1 MNFLKKMSIASKI
14 FLIPGIAAIS
24 FIIYLLITVY
34 TALNNGA
41 TLEKVQQVQF
51 PALQVSATAL
61 VEMQKVRDT
70 LASAVTTGDQDTL
83 AMAQDLANEA
93 KANLNQIA
101 AISSDFRPEISRIAS
116 GFDDYFKVAFEV
128 SQSMVDGTADFSRIG
143 DLSAQMNKSY
153 DGVIAAMTRFSD
165 EQQIAFEKAF
175 EDTDTA
181 NTSLISTGIVLAIV
195 VTVLLFATAVPIVRG
210 IKQSIDDVVRSLK
223 DIAQENG
230 DLTVRIETKSED
242 EIGDLVY
249 WFNQFMD
256 KLQGVV
262 RDVVEASLPLSNLA
276 QNLRGV
282 TEETQRTIDVQQLSA
297 TNAKRAVDTMSGSVD
312 GVAHSAAQAAGDAN
326 EATNAASEG
335 RQIVQKTVTSIQ
347 QLADNVR
354 ETADVIA
361 RLEADSNKV
370 GSVLDVIKG
379 IAEQTNLLA
388 LNAAIEA
395 ARAGEQGRGFA
406 VVADE
411 VRTLASRTQQ
421 STEEIQNTI
430 EQLQSAAHS
439 AVEVMA
445 RGTEQAISSV
455 ETANHAGSSLETIT
469 STIGRINQMNEQIAQ
484 NTEEQRSVAIDIVRH
499 VDEIHERTE
508 QTASRSGELGSM
520 CNELADLAQ
529 HLESIAKQ
537 FRVQKA
543 IWIKTV
549 I

>member
-1 MNFLKKMSIASKI
+1 MNFLKKMPIATKI
-14 FLIPGIAAIS
+14 FLIPGIAALS
-24 FIIYLLITVY
+24 FVIYLLITVY

-41 TLEKVQQVQF
+41 TLERVQEVQF
-51 PALQVSATAL
+51 PALQLSASTL
-61 VEMQKVRDT
+61 VDMQKVRDT
-70 LASAVTTGDQDTL
+70 LSSAVTTGDQDTL
-83 AMAQDLANEA
+83 TIAKELAEDVENGLA
-93 KANLNQIA
+93 K
-101 AISSDFRPEISRIAS
+101 ISSISPEFRPEISSISS
-116 GFDDYFKVAFEV
+116 GFDEYFKVAFDV
-128 SQSMVDGTADFSRIG
+128 SQSMVDGTADFSKLNE
-143 DLSAQMNKSY
+143 LSSQMNSSY
-153 DGVIAAMTRFSD
+153 DGVIASMSRFRD
-165 EQQIAFEKAF
+165 AQQAAFEEAF
-175 EDTDTA
+175 ENTDSA
-181 NTSLISTGIVLAIV
+181 NTSLISTGVILAIV

-242 EIGDLVY
+242 EIGELVY

-282 TEETQRTIDVQQLSA
+282 TEETQRTIDVQQTSA

-312 GVAHSAAQAAGDAN
+312 GVAHSAAQAASDAN
-326 EATNAASEG
+326 EATSAASEG
-335 RQIVQKTVTSIQ
+335 RQIVQQTVTSIQ

-421 STEEIQNTI
+421 STEEIQSTI
-430 EQLQSAAHS
+430 EQLQNAAHS

-445 RGTEQAISSV
+445 RGTEQASNSV
-455 ETANHAGSSLETIT
+455 ETANKAGSSLETIT
-469 STIGRINQMNEQIAQ
+469 STIGRINQMNEQIAH
-484 NTEEQRSVAIDIVRH
+484 NTEDQRTVAVDIVRH

-508 QTASRSGELGSM
+508 QTANRSGELGTM

-537 FRVQKA
+537 FRV
-543 IWIKTV
+543 
-549 I
+549 

>member
-1 MNFLKKMSIASKI
+1 MNFLKKMPIATKI
-14 FLIPGIAAIS
+14 FLIPGIAALS

-41 TLEKVQQVQF
+41 TLEKVQKVQF
-51 PALQVSATAL
+51 PALQLSASTL
-61 VEMQKVRDT
+61 VDMQKVRDT
-70 LASAVTTGDQDTL
+70 LASAVTTGDEDTL
-83 AMAQDLANEA
+83 TMAQELAEEA
-93 KANLNQIA
+93 KSGLNQIA
-101 AISSDFRPEISRIAS
+101 SISPEFRSEISRISS
-116 GFDDYFKVAFEV
+116 GFDNYFDVAYDV
-128 SQSMVDGTADFSRIG
+128 SQSMVNGTADFSRLG
-143 DLSAQMNKSY
+143 ELSAQMNLSY
-153 DGVIAAMTRFSD
+153 DGAIAAMSQFRD
-165 EQQIAFEKAF
+165 AQQAAFEEAF
-175 EDTDTA
+175 KNTDSA
-181 NTSLISTGIVLAIV
+181 NTSLISTGVILAVV
-195 VTVLLFATAVPIVRG
+195 VTVLLFGTAVPIVRG

-242 EIGDLVY
+242 EIGELVY

-282 TEETQRTIDVQQLSA
+282 TEETQRTIDVQQKSA

-312 GVAHSAAQAAGDAN
+312 GVAHSAAQAASDAN
-326 EATNAASEG
+326 KATTAASEG
-335 RQIVQKTVTSIQ
+335 RQIVQQTVTSIQ
-347 QLADNVR
+347 QLAENVR

-361 RLEADSNKV
+361 RLESDSNKV

-421 STEEIQNTI
+421 STEEIQSTI
-430 EQLQSAAHS
+430 EQLQNAAHS
-439 AVEVMA
+439 AVEVMS
-445 RGTEQAISSV
+445 RGTEQATSSV
-455 ETANHAGSSLETIT
+455 ETANKAGSSLETIT
-469 STIGRINQMNEQIAQ
+469 STIGRINQMNEQIAH
-484 NTEEQRSVAIDIVRH
+484 NTEDQRTVAVDIVRH

-537 FRVQKA
+537 FRV
-543 IWIKTV
+543 
-549 I
+549 

>member
-1 MNFLKKMSIASKI
+1 MNFLKKMPIATKI
-14 FLIPGIAAIS
+14 FLIPGIAALS

-41 TLEKVQQVQF
+41 TLEKVQKVQF
-51 PALQVSATAL
+51 PALQLSASTL
-61 VEMQKVRDT
+61 VDMQKVRDT
-70 LASAVTTGDQDTL
+70 LASAVTTGDEDTL
-83 AMAQDLANEA
+83 TMAQELAEEA
-93 KANLNQIA
+93 KSGLNQIA
-101 AISSDFRPEISRIAS
+101 SISPEFRSEISRISS
-116 GFDDYFKVAFEV
+116 GFDNYFDVAYDV
-128 SQSMVDGTADFSRIG
+128 SQSMVNGTADFSRLG
-143 DLSAQMNKSY
+143 ELSAQMNQSY
-153 DGVIAAMTRFSD
+153 DGAIAAMSQFRD
-165 EQQIAFEKAF
+165 AQQAAFEEAF
-175 EDTDTA
+175 KNTDSA
-181 NTSLISTGIVLAIV
+181 NTSLISTGVILAVV
-195 VTVLLFATAVPIVRG
+195 VTILLFGTAVPIVRG

-242 EIGDLVY
+242 EIGELVY

-282 TEETQRTIDVQQLSA
+282 TEETQRTIDVQQKSA

-312 GVAHSAAQAAGDAN
+312 GVAHSAAQAASDAN
-326 EATNAASEG
+326 EATTAASEG
-335 RQIVQKTVTSIQ
+335 RQIVQQTVTSIQ
-347 QLADNVR
+347 QLAENVR

-361 RLEADSNKV
+361 RLESDSNKV

-421 STEEIQNTI
+421 STEEIQSTI
-430 EQLQSAAHS
+430 EQLQNAAHS
-439 AVEVMA
+439 AVEVMS
-445 RGTEQAISSV
+445 RGTEQATNSV
-455 ETANHAGSSLETIT
+455 ETANKAGSSLETIT
-469 STIGRINQMNEQIAQ
+469 STIGRINQMNEQIAH
-484 NTEEQRSVAIDIVRH
+484 NTEDQRTVAVDIVRH
-499 VDEIHERTE
+499 VDEIHQRTE

-537 FRVQKA
+537 FRV
-543 IWIKTV
+543 
-549 I
+549 

>member
-1 MNFLKKMSIASKI
+1 MNFLKKMPIATKI
-14 FLIPGIAAIS
+14 FLIPGIAALS
-24 FIIYLLITVY
+24 FIVYLLITVF

-41 TLEKVQQVQF
+41 TLEKVQKVQY
-51 PALQVSATAL
+51 PALQLSASTL

-70 LASAVTTGDQDTL
+70 LSSAVTTGDQDTL
-83 AMAQDLANEA
+83 SVAQDLAQEA
-93 KANLNQIA
+93 KSGLNQIA
-101 AISSDFRPEISRIAS
+101 NISPDFRSDISRISS
-116 GFDDYFKVAFEV
+116 GFDDYFKVAFDV
-128 SQSMVDGTADFSRIG
+128 SQSMIDGTADFSRLG
-143 DLSAQMNKSY
+143 ELSSQMNNSY
-153 DGVIAAMTRFSD
+153 DGVIASMTRFRD
-165 EQQIAFEKAF
+165 EQEAAFEEAF
-175 EDTDTA
+175 ENTDTA
-181 NTSLISTGIVLAIV
+181 NTSLISTGVILAIV
-195 VTVLLFATAVPIVRG
+195 VTILLFATAIPIVRG

-230 DLTVRIETKSED
+230 DLTVRIDTKSED
-242 EIGDLVY
+242 EIGELVY

-282 TEETQRTIDVQQLSA
+282 TEETQRTIDVQQQSA

-312 GVAHSAAQAAGDAN
+312 GVAHSAAQAANDAN
-326 EATNAASEG
+326 EATSAAGEG
-335 RQIVQKTVTSIQ
+335 RKIVQQTVTSIQ
-347 QLADNVR
+347 QLAENVR

-421 STEEIQNTI
+421 STEEIQSTI
-430 EQLQSAAHS
+430 EQLQNAAHS
-439 AVEVMA
+439 AVEVMS
-445 RGTEQAISSV
+445 RGTEQATSSV
-455 ETANHAGSSLETIT
+455 ETANKAGSSLETIT
-469 STIGRINQMNEQIAQ
+469 STIGRINQMNEQIAH
-484 NTEEQRSVAIDIVRH
+484 NTEDQRTVAVDIVRH
-499 VDEIHERTE
+499 VDEIHQRTE

-537 FRVQKA
+537 FRV
-543 IWIKTV
+543 
-549 I
+549 

>member
-1 MNFLKKMSIASKI
+1 RL
-14 FLIPGIAAIS
+14 G
-24 FIIYLLITVY
+24 
-34 TALNNGA
+34 
-41 TLEKVQQVQF
+41 E
-51 PALQVSATAL
+51 
-61 VEMQKVRDT
+61 
-70 LASAVTTGDQDTL
+70 
-83 AMAQDLANEA
+83 
-93 KANLNQIA
+93 
-101 AISSDFRPEISRIAS
+101 
-116 GFDDYFKVAFEV
+116 
-128 SQSMVDGTADFSRIG
+128 
-143 DLSAQMNKSY
+143 LSAQMNQSY
-153 DGVIAAMTRFSD
+153 DGAIASMSKFRDA
-165 EQQIAFEKAF
+165 QQAAFEEAF
-175 EDTDTA
+175 KNTDSA
-181 NTSLISTGIVLAIV
+181 NTSLISTGVILAVV
-195 VTVLLFATAVPIVRG
+195 VTILLFGTAVPIVRG

-242 EIGDLVY
+242 EIGELVY

-282 TEETQRTIDVQQLSA
+282 TEETQRTIDVQQKSA

-312 GVAHSAAQAAGDAN
+312 GVAHSAAQAASDAN
-326 EATNAASEG
+326 EATTAASEG
-335 RQIVQKTVTSIQ
+335 RQIVQQTVTSIQ
-347 QLADNVR
+347 QLAENVR

-361 RLEADSNKV
+361 RLESDSNKV

-421 STEEIQNTI
+421 STEEIQSTI
-430 EQLQSAAHS
+430 EQLQNAAHS
-439 AVEVMA
+439 AVEVMS
-445 RGTEQAISSV
+445 RGTEQATSSV
-455 ETANHAGSSLETIT
+455 ETANKAGSSLETIT
-469 STIGRINQMNEQIAQ
+469 STIGRINQMNEQIAH
-484 NTEEQRSVAIDIVRH
+484 NTEDQRTVAVDIVRH

-537 FRVQKA
+537 FRV
-543 IWIKTV
+543 
-549 I
+549 

>member
-1 MNFLKKMSIASKI
+1 MNFLKKMPIATKI
-14 FLIPGIAAIS
+14 FLIPGIAALS

-41 TLEKVQQVQF
+41 TLEKVQKVQF
-51 PALQVSATAL
+51 PALQLSASTL
-61 VEMQKVRDT
+61 VDMQKVRDT

-83 AMAQDLANEA
+83 TMAQELAEEA
-93 KANLNQIA
+93 KSGLNQIA
-101 AISSDFRPEISRIAS
+101 SISPEFRSEISRISS
-116 GFDDYFKVAFEV
+116 GFDNYFDVAYDV
-128 SQSMVDGTADFSRIG
+128 SQSMVNGTADFSRLG
-143 DLSAQMNKSY
+143 ELSAQMNQSY
-153 DGVIAAMTRFSD
+153 DGAIAAMSQFRD
-165 EQQIAFEKAF
+165 AQQAAFEEAF
-175 EDTDTA
+175 KNTDSA
-181 NTSLISTGIVLAIV
+181 NTSLISTGVILAVV
-195 VTVLLFATAVPIVRG
+195 VTILLFGTAVPIVRG

-242 EIGDLVY
+242 EIGELVY

-282 TEETQRTIDVQQLSA
+282 TEETQRTIDVQQKSA

-312 GVAHSAAQAAGDAN
+312 GVAHSAAQAASDAN
-326 EATNAASEG
+326 EATTAASEG
-335 RQIVQKTVTSIQ
+335 RQIVQQTVTSIQ
-347 QLADNVR
+347 QLAENVR

-361 RLEADSNKV
+361 RLESDSNKV

-421 STEEIQNTI
+421 STEEIQSTI

-439 AVEVMA
+439 AVEVMS
-445 RGTEQAISSV
+445 RGTEQATSSV
-455 ETANHAGSSLETIT
+455 ETANKAGSSLETIT
-469 STIGRINQMNEQIAQ
+469 STIGRINQMNEQIAH
-484 NTEEQRSVAIDIVRH
+484 NTEDQRTVAVDIVRH

-508 QTASRSGELGSM
+508 QTASRSGELGTM

-537 FRVQKA
+537 FRV
-543 IWIKTV
+543 
-549 I
+549 

>member
-1 MNFLKKMSIASKI
+1 MNFLKKMPIATKI
-14 FLIPGIAAIS
+14 FLIPGIAALS

-41 TLEKVQQVQF
+41 TLEKVQKVQF
-51 PALQVSATAL
+51 PALQLSASTL
-61 VEMQKVRDT
+61 VDMQKVRDT

-83 AMAQDLANEA
+83 TMAQELAEEA
-93 KANLNQIA
+93 KSGLNQIA
-101 AISSDFRPEISRIAS
+101 SISPEFRSEISRISS
-116 GFDDYFKVAFEV
+116 GFDNYFDVAYDV
-128 SQSMVDGTADFSRIG
+128 SQSMVNGTADFSRLG
-143 DLSAQMNKSY
+143 ELSAQMNQSY
-153 DGVIAAMTRFSD
+153 DGAIAAMSQFRD
-165 EQQIAFEKAF
+165 AQQAAFEEAF
-175 EDTDTA
+175 KNTDSA
-181 NTSLISTGIVLAIV
+181 NTSLISTGVILAVV
-195 VTVLLFATAVPIVRG
+195 VTILLFGTAVPIVRG

-242 EIGDLVY
+242 EIGELVY

-282 TEETQRTIDVQQLSA
+282 TEETQRTIDVQQKSA

-312 GVAHSAAQAAGDAN
+312 GVAHSAAQAASDAN
-326 EATNAASEG
+326 EATTAASEG
-335 RQIVQKTVTSIQ
+335 RQIVQQTVTSIQ
-347 QLADNVR
+347 QLAENVR

-361 RLEADSNKV
+361 RLESDSNKV

-421 STEEIQNTI
+421 STEEIQSTI
-430 EQLQSAAHS
+430 EQLQNAAHS
-439 AVEVMA
+439 AVEVMS
-445 RGTEQAISSV
+445 RGTEQATSSV
-455 ETANHAGSSLETIT
+455 ETANKAGSSLETIT
-469 STIGRINQMNEQIAQ
+469 STIGRINQMNEQIAH
-484 NTEEQRSVAIDIVRH
+484 NTEYQRTVAVDIVRH

-537 FRVQKA
+537 FRV
-543 IWIKTV
+543 
-549 I
+549 

>member
-1 MNFLKKMSIASKI
+1 MSFLKKMPIASKI
-14 FLIPGIAAIS
+14 FLIPGIAVLS
-24 FIIYLLITVY
+24 FVIYLLITIY
-34 TALNNGA
+34 TALNNDA
-41 TLEKVQQVQF
+41 ILEKVQKVQF
-51 PALQVSATAL
+51 PALQLSASTL

-70 LASAVTTGDQDTL
+70 LSSAVTTGDQDTL
-83 AMAQDLANEA
+83 IAAQTLAKEA
-93 KANLNQIA
+93 KAGMNQIGG
-101 AISSDFRPEISRIAS
+101 ISPEFRSDMAKISE
-116 GFDDYFKVAFEV
+116 GFDDYFKVAFDV

-143 DLSAQMNKSY
+143 QLSSQMNESY
-153 DGVIAAMTRFSD
+153 DGVIAAMTRFRD
-165 EQQIAFEKAF
+165 DQQNAFETAF
-175 EDTDTA
+175 KNTDSA
-181 NTSLISTGIVLAIV
+181 NTSLISTGIILAIV
-195 VTVLLFATAVPIVRG
+195 VTILLFATAVPIVRG
-210 IKQSIDDVVRSLK
+210 IKKSIDDVVRSLK

-262 RDVVEASLPLSNLA
+262 KDVVEASLPLSNLA

-282 TEETQRTIDVQQLSA
+282 TEETQRTIDVQQRSA
-297 TNAKRAVDTMSGSVD
+297 TNAKQAVDTMSGSV
-312 GVAHSAAQAAGDAN
+312 AQSAAQAANDAN
-326 EATNAASEG
+326 EATDAASEG
-335 RQIVQKTVTSIQ
+335 RQIVQQTVTSIQ
-347 QLADNVR
+347 HLADNVR
-354 ETADVIA
+354 ETADVIG
-361 RLEADSNKV
+361 RLESDSNKV

-430 EQLQSAAHS
+430 EQLQNAAKS
-439 AVEVMA
+439 AVQVMA
-445 RGTEQAISSV
+445 KGTEQASNSV
-455 ETANHAGSSLETIT
+455 ETANKAGISLETIT
-469 STIGRINQMNEQIAQ
+469 STIGRINNMNEQIAK
-484 NTEEQRSVAIDIVRH
+484 NTEDQRTVAIDIVRH

-508 QTASRSGELGSM
+508 QTSSRSGELGSM
-520 CNELADLAQ
+520 CNELANLAQ

-537 FRVQKA
+537 FRV
-543 IWIKTV
+543 
-549 I
+549 

>member
-1 MNFLKKMSIASKI
+1 MNFLKKMPIATKI
-14 FLIPGIAAIS
+14 FLIPGIAALS
-24 FIIYLLITVY
+24 FVIYLLITVY

-41 TLEKVQQVQF
+41 TLDKVQKVQF
-51 PALQVSATAL
+51 PALQLSASTL
-61 VEMQKVRDT
+61 VDMQKVRDT

-83 AMAQDLANEA
+83 TMAQELAEEA
-93 KANLNQIA
+93 KSGLNQIA
-101 AISSDFRPEISRIAS
+101 SISPDFRADISRISS
-116 GFDDYFKVAFEV
+116 GFDSYFDVAYDV
-128 SQSMVDGTADFSRIG
+128 SQSMVNGSADFSRLG
-143 DLSAQMNKSY
+143 ELSAKMNQSY
-153 DGVIAAMTRFSD
+153 DGAIASMSQFRDA
-165 EQQIAFEKAF
+165 QQAAFEEAF
-175 EDTDTA
+175 KNTDSA
-181 NTSLISTGIVLAIV
+181 NTSLISTGVILAVV
-195 VTVLLFATAVPIVRG
+195 VTILLFGTAVPIVRG

-242 EIGDLVY
+242 EIGELVY

-282 TEETQRTIDVQQLSA
+282 TEETQRTIDVQQKSA

-312 GVAHSAAQAAGDAN
+312 GVAHSAAQAASDAN
-326 EATNAASEG
+326 EATTAASEG
-335 RQIVQKTVTSIQ
+335 RQIVQQTVTSIQ
-347 QLADNVR
+347 QLAENVR

-361 RLEADSNKV
+361 RLESDSNKV

-421 STEEIQNTI
+421 STEEIQSTI
-430 EQLQSAAHS
+430 EQLQNAAHS
-439 AVEVMA
+439 AVEVMS
-445 RGTEQAISSV
+445 RGTEQATNSV
-455 ETANHAGSSLETIT
+455 ETANKAGSSLETIT
-469 STIGRINQMNEQIAQ
+469 STIGRINQMNEQIAH
-484 NTEEQRSVAIDIVRH
+484 NTEDQRTVAVDIVRH
-499 VDEIHERTE
+499 VDEIHQRTE

-537 FRVQKA
+537 FRV
-543 IWIKTV
+543 
-549 I
+549 

>member
-1 MNFLKKMSIASKI
+1 MNFLKKMPIATKI
-14 FLIPGIAAIS
+14 FLIPGIAALS
-24 FIIYLLITVY
+24 FIVYLLITIY
-34 TALNNGA
+34 TALDNGA
-41 TLEKVQQVQF
+41 TLDKVQEVQF
-51 PALQVSATAL
+51 PALQLSASTL

-83 AMAQDLANEA
+83 AMAQDLAQEA
-93 KANLNQIA
+93 KSGLNQISS
-101 AISSDFRPEISRIAS
+101 ISPDFRSDISKISS
-116 GFDDYFKVAFEV
+116 GFDDYFQVAFDV
-128 SQSMVDGTADFSRIG
+128 SKSMVNGTADFSRLG
-143 DLSAQMNKSY
+143 ELSSRMNNSY
-153 DGVIAAMTRFSD
+153 DGVIASMTRFRD
-165 EQQIAFEKAF
+165 EQEAAFTEAFEN
-175 EDTDTA
+175 TDAA
-181 NTSLISTGIVLAIV
+181 NTSLISTGVILAIV
-195 VTVLLFATAVPIVRG
+195 VTVLLFGTAVPIVRG

-230 DLTVRIETKSED
+230 DLTVRIDTQSED
-242 EIGDLVY
+242 EIGELVY

-282 TEETQRTIDVQQLSA
+282 TEETQRTIDVQQQSA

-312 GVAHSAAQAAGDAN
+312 GVAHSAAQAASDAN
-326 EATNAASEG
+326 EATSAAGEG
-335 RQIVQKTVTSIQ
+335 RQIVQQTVTSIQ
-347 QLADNVR
+347 QLAANVR

-361 RLEADSNKV
+361 RLESDSNKV

-421 STEEIQNTI
+421 STEEIQSTI
-430 EQLQSAAHS
+430 EQLQNAAHS
-439 AVEVMA
+439 AVEVMS
-445 RGTEQAISSV
+445 RGTEQASSSV
-455 ETANHAGSSLETIT
+455 ETANKAGSSLETIT

-484 NTEEQRSVAIDIVRH
+484 NTEDQRTVAVDIVRH
-499 VDEIHERTE
+499 VDEIHQRTE

-537 FRVQKA
+537 FRV
-543 IWIKTV
+543 
-549 I
+549 

>member
-1 MNFLKKMSIASKI
+1 MNFLKKMPIATKI
-14 FLIPGIAAIS
+14 FLIPGIAALS

-41 TLEKVQQVQF
+41 TLEKVQKVQF
-51 PALQVSATAL
+51 PALQLSASTL
-61 VEMQKVRDT
+61 VDMQKVRDT

-83 AMAQDLANEA
+83 TMAQELAEEA
-93 KANLNQIA
+93 KSGLNQIA
-101 AISSDFRPEISRIAS
+101 SISPEFRSEISRISS
-116 GFDDYFKVAFEV
+116 GFDNYFDVAYDV
-128 SQSMVDGTADFSRIG
+128 SQSMVNGTADFSRLG
-143 DLSAQMNKSY
+143 ELSAQMNQSY
-153 DGVIAAMTRFSD
+153 DGAIAAMSQFRD
-165 EQQIAFEKAF
+165 AQQAAFEEAF
-175 EDTDTA
+175 KNTDSA
-181 NTSLISTGIVLAIV
+181 NTSLISTGVILAVV
-195 VTVLLFATAVPIVRG
+195 VTILLFGTAVPIVRG

-242 EIGDLVY
+242 EIGELVY
-249 WFNQFMD
+249 WFDQFMD

-282 TEETQRTIDVQQLSA
+282 TEETQRTIDVQQKSA

-312 GVAHSAAQAAGDAN
+312 GVAHSAAQAASDAN
-326 EATNAASEG
+326 KATTAASEG
-335 RQIVQKTVTSIQ
+335 RQIVQQTVTSIQ
-347 QLADNVR
+347 QLAENVR

-361 RLEADSNKV
+361 RLESDSNKV

-421 STEEIQNTI
+421 STEEIQSTI
-430 EQLQSAAHS
+430 EQLQNAAHS
-439 AVEVMA
+439 AVEVMS
-445 RGTEQAISSV
+445 RGTEQATSSV
-455 ETANHAGSSLETIT
+455 ETANKAGSSLETIT
-469 STIGRINQMNEQIAQ
+469 STIGRINQMNEQIAH
-484 NTEEQRSVAIDIVRH
+484 NTEDQRTVAVDIVRH

-537 FRVQKA
+537 FRV
-543 IWIKTV
+543 
-549 I
+549 

>member
-1 MNFLKKMSIASKI
+1 MNFLKKMPIATKI
-14 FLIPGIAAIS
+14 FLIPGIAALS

-41 TLEKVQQVQF
+41 TLEKVQKVQF
-51 PALQVSATAL
+51 PALQLSASTL
-61 VEMQKVRDT
+61 VDMQKVRDT

-83 AMAQDLANEA
+83 TMAQELAEEA
-93 KANLNQIA
+93 KSGLNQIA
-101 AISSDFRPEISRIAS
+101 SISPEFRSEISRISS
-116 GFDDYFKVAFEV
+116 GFDNYFDVAYDV
-128 SQSMVDGTADFSRIG
+128 SQSMVNGTADFSRLG
-143 DLSAQMNKSY
+143 ELSAQMNLSY
-153 DGVIAAMTRFSD
+153 DGAIAAMSQFRD
-165 EQQIAFEKAF
+165 AQQAAFEEAF
-175 EDTDTA
+175 KNTDSA
-181 NTSLISTGIVLAIV
+181 NTSLISTGVILAVV
-195 VTVLLFATAVPIVRG
+195 VTVLLFGTAVPIVRG

-242 EIGDLVY
+242 EIGELVY

-282 TEETQRTIDVQQLSA
+282 TEETQRTIDVQQKSA

-312 GVAHSAAQAAGDAN
+312 GVAHSAAQAASDAN
-326 EATNAASEG
+326 KATTAASEG
-335 RQIVQKTVTSIQ
+335 RQIVQQTVTSIQ
-347 QLADNVR
+347 QLAENVR

-361 RLEADSNKV
+361 RLESDSNKV

-421 STEEIQNTI
+421 STEEIQSTI
-430 EQLQSAAHS
+430 EQLQNAAHS
-439 AVEVMA
+439 AVEVMS
-445 RGTEQAISSV
+445 RGTEQATSSV
-455 ETANHAGSSLETIT
+455 ETANKAGSSLETIT
-469 STIGRINQMNEQIAQ
+469 STIGRINQMNEQIAH
-484 NTEEQRSVAIDIVRH
+484 NTEDQRTVAVDIVRH

-537 FRVQKA
+537 FRV
-543 IWIKTV
+543 
-549 I
+549 

>member
-1 MNFLKKMSIASKI
+1 MNFLKKMPIATKI
-14 FLIPGIAAIS
+14 FLIPGIAALS

-41 TLEKVQQVQF
+41 TLEKVQKVQF
-51 PALQVSATAL
+51 PALQLSASTL
-61 VEMQKVRDT
+61 VDMQKVRDT

-83 AMAQDLANEA
+83 TMAQELAEEA
-93 KANLNQIA
+93 KSGLNQIA
-101 AISSDFRPEISRIAS
+101 SISPEFRSEISRISS
-116 GFDDYFKVAFEV
+116 GFDSYFDVAYDV
-128 SQSMVDGTADFSRIG
+128 SQSMVNGTADFSRLG
-143 DLSAQMNKSY
+143 ELSAQMNQSY
-153 DGVIAAMTRFSD
+153 DGAIAAMSQFRD
-165 EQQIAFEKAF
+165 AQQAAFEEAF
-175 EDTDTA
+175 KNTDSA
-181 NTSLISTGIVLAIV
+181 NTSLISTGVILAVV
-195 VTVLLFATAVPIVRG
+195 VTILLFGTAVPIVRG

-242 EIGDLVY
+242 EIGELVY

-282 TEETQRTIDVQQLSA
+282 TEETQRTIDVQQKSA

-312 GVAHSAAQAAGDAN
+312 GVAHSAAQAASDAN
-326 EATNAASEG
+326 EATTAASEG
-335 RQIVQKTVTSIQ
+335 RQIVQQTVTSIQ
-347 QLADNVR
+347 QLAENVR

-361 RLEADSNKV
+361 RLESDSNKV

-421 STEEIQNTI
+421 STEEIQSTI

-439 AVEVMA
+439 AVEVMS
-445 RGTEQAISSV
+445 RGTEQATSSV
-455 ETANHAGSSLETIT
+455 ETANKAGSSLETIT
-469 STIGRINQMNEQIAQ
+469 STIGRINQMNEQIAH
-484 NTEEQRSVAIDIVRH
+484 NTEDQRTVAVDIVRH

-537 FRVQKA
+537 FRV
-543 IWIKTV
+543 
-549 I
+549 

>member
-24 FIIYLLITVY
+24 FVIYLLITVY

-51 PALQVSATAL
+51 PALQQSASTL
-61 VEMQKVRDT
+61 VDMQKVRDT
-70 LASAVTTGDQDTL
+70 LSSAVTTGDQDTL
-83 AMAQDLANEA
+83 IMAQNLAKEV
-93 KANLNQIA
+93 KAGLNQIES
-101 AISSDFRPEISRIAS
+101 ISPEFRTEIAKISV
-116 GFDDYFKVAFEV
+116 GFDDYFKVAFDV
-128 SQSMVDGTADFSRIG
+128 SQSMVDGTADFSRLG
-143 DLSAQMNKSY
+143 ELSSQMNSSY
-153 DGVIAAMTRFSD
+153 DDAIAAMSTFRD
-165 EQQIAFEKAF
+165 AQQAAFEEAF
-175 EDTDTA
+175 ENTDRA
-181 NTSLISTGIVLAIV
+181 NTSLISTGVILAIV
-195 VTVLLFATAVPIVRG
+195 VTILLFATAVPIVRG

-242 EIGDLVY
+242 EIGELVY

-282 TEETQRTIDVQQLSA
+282 TEETQRTINVQQQSA
-297 TNAKRAVDTMSGSVD
+297 TNAKSAVDTMSGSVD
-312 GVAHSAAQAAGDAN
+312 GVAHSAAQAASDAN
-326 EATNAASEG
+326 EATSAASEG
-335 RQIVQKTVTSIQ
+335 RQIVQQTVTSIQ
-347 QLADNVR
+347 QLAENVR

-361 RLEADSNKV
+361 RLESDSNKV

-421 STEEIQNTI
+421 STEEIQSTI

-445 RGTEQAISSV
+445 RGTEQASSSV
-455 ETANHAGSSLETIT
+455 ETANKAGSSLETIT
-469 STIGRINQMNEQIAQ
+469 STIGRINQMNEQIAH
-484 NTEEQRSVAIDIVRH
+484 NTEDQRTVAVDIVRH
-499 VDEIHERTE
+499 VDEIHQRTE
-508 QTASRSGELGSM
+508 QTSSRSVELGTM

-537 FRVQKA
+537 FRV
-543 IWIKTV
+543 
-549 I
+549 

>member
-1 MNFLKKMSIASKI
+1 MNFLKKMPIATKI
-14 FLIPGIAAIS
+14 FLIPGIAALS
-24 FIIYLLITVY
+24 FVIYLLITVY

-41 TLEKVQQVQF
+41 TLERVQEVQF
-51 PALQVSATAL
+51 PALQLSASTL
-61 VEMQKVRDT
+61 VDMQKVRDT
-70 LASAVTTGDQDTL
+70 LSSAVTTGDQDTL
-83 AMAQDLANEA
+83 TIAKELAEDVENGLA
-93 KANLNQIA
+93 K
-101 AISSDFRPEISRIAS
+101 ISSISPEFRPEISSISS
-116 GFDDYFKVAFEV
+116 GFDEYFKVAFDV
-128 SQSMVDGTADFSRIG
+128 SQSMVDGTADFSKLNE
-143 DLSAQMNKSY
+143 LSSQMNSSY
-153 DGVIAAMTRFSD
+153 DGVIASMSRFRD
-165 EQQIAFEKAF
+165 VQQATFEEAFEN
-175 EDTDTA
+175 TDSA
-181 NTSLISTGIVLAIV
+181 NTSLISTGVILAIV

-242 EIGDLVY
+242 EIGELVY

-282 TEETQRTIDVQQLSA
+282 TEETQRTIDVQQTSA

-312 GVAHSAAQAAGDAN
+312 GVAHSAAQAASDAN
-326 EATNAASEG
+326 EATSAASEG
-335 RQIVQKTVTSIQ
+335 RQIVQQTVTSIQ

-421 STEEIQNTI
+421 STEEIQSTI
-430 EQLQSAAHS
+430 EQLQNAAHS

-445 RGTEQAISSV
+445 RGTEQASNSV
-455 ETANHAGSSLETIT
+455 ETANKAGSSLETIT
-469 STIGRINQMNEQIAQ
+469 STIGRINQMNEQIAH
-484 NTEEQRSVAIDIVRH
+484 NTEDQRTVAVDIVRH

-508 QTASRSGELGSM
+508 QTANRSGELGTM

-537 FRVQKA
+537 FRV
-543 IWIKTV
+543 
-549 I
+549 

>member
-1 MNFLKKMSIASKI
+1 MNFLKKMPIATKI
-14 FLIPGIAAIS
+14 FLIPGIAALS
-24 FIIYLLITVY
+24 FIIFLLITVY

-41 TLEKVQQVQF
+41 TLEKVQKVQF
-51 PALQVSATAL
+51 PALQLSASTL
-61 VEMQKVRDT
+61 VDMQKVRDT
-70 LASAVTTGDQDTL
+70 LSSAVTTGDQDTL
-83 AMAQDLANEA
+83 AVAQDLAADVETGL
-93 KANLNQIA
+93 KQISG
-101 AISSDFRPEISRIAS
+101 ISPEFRSDISRISS
-116 GFDDYFKVAFEV
+116 GFEDYFKVAFDV
-128 SQSMVDGTADFSRIG
+128 SQSMVNGTADFSRLG
-143 DLSAQMNKSY
+143 ELSSEMNGSY
-153 DGVIAAMTRFSD
+153 DGVIASMTRFRD
-165 EQQIAFEKAF
+165 EQQSAFEEAF
-175 EDTDTA
+175 KNTDSA
-181 NTSLISTGIVLAIV
+181 NTSLISTGVILTIV
-195 VTVLLFATAVPIVRG
+195 VTILLFATAVPIVRG
-210 IKQSIDDVVRSLK
+210 IKLSIDDVVRSLK

-230 DLTVRIETKSED
+230 DLTVRIETQSED
-242 EIGDLVY
+242 EIGELVY

-262 RDVVEASLPLSNLA
+262 KDVVEASLPLSNLA

-282 TEETQRTIDVQQLSA
+282 TEETQRTIDVQQKSA
-297 TNAKRAVDTMSGSVD
+297 TNAKQAVDTMSGSVD
-312 GVAHSAAQAAGDAN
+312 GVAHSAAQAASDAN
-326 EATNAASEG
+326 EATSAASEG
-335 RQIVQKTVTSIQ
+335 RQIVQQTVTSIQ
-347 QLADNVR
+347 QLAENVR

-361 RLEADSNKV
+361 RLESDSNKV

-421 STEEIQNTI
+421 STEEIQSTI
-430 EQLQSAAHS
+430 EQLQNAAHS

-445 RGTEQAISSV
+445 RGTEQATSSV
-455 ETANHAGSSLETIT
+455 ETANKAGVSLETIT
-469 STIGRINQMNEQIAQ
+469 STIGRINQMNEQIAH
-484 NTEEQRSVAIDIVRH
+484 NTEDQRTVAVDIVRH

-537 FRVQKA
+537 FRV
-543 IWIKTV
+543 
-549 I
+549 

>member
-1 MNFLKKMSIASKI
+1 MNFLKKMPIATKI
-14 FLIPGIAAIS
+14 FLIPGIAALS

-41 TLEKVQQVQF
+41 TLEKVQKVQF
-51 PALQVSATAL
+51 PALQLSASTL
-61 VEMQKVRDT
+61 VDMQKVRDT

-83 AMAQDLANEA
+83 TMAQELAEEA
-93 KANLNQIA
+93 KSGLNQIA
-101 AISSDFRPEISRIAS
+101 SISPEFRSEISRISS
-116 GFDDYFKVAFEV
+116 GFDNYFDVAYDV
-128 SQSMVDGTADFSRIG
+128 SQSMVNGTADFSRLG
-143 DLSAQMNKSY
+143 ELSAQMNQSY
-153 DGVIAAMTRFSD
+153 DGAIAAMSQFRD
-165 EQQIAFEKAF
+165 AQQAAFEEAF
-175 EDTDTA
+175 KNTDSA
-181 NTSLISTGIVLAIV
+181 NTSLISTGVILAVV
-195 VTVLLFATAVPIVRG
+195 VTVLLFGTAVPIVRG

-242 EIGDLVY
+242 EIGELVY

-282 TEETQRTIDVQQLSA
+282 TEETQRTIDVQQKSA

-312 GVAHSAAQAAGDAN
+312 GVAHSAAQAASDAN
-326 EATNAASEG
+326 KATTAASEG
-335 RQIVQKTVTSIQ
+335 RQIVQQTVTSIQ
-347 QLADNVR
+347 QLAENVR

-361 RLEADSNKV
+361 RLESDSNKV

-421 STEEIQNTI
+421 STEEIQSTI
-430 EQLQSAAHS
+430 EQLQNAAHS
-439 AVEVMA
+439 AVEVMS
-445 RGTEQAISSV
+445 RGTEQATSSV
-455 ETANHAGSSLETIT
+455 ETANKAGSSLETIT
-469 STIGRINQMNEQIAQ
+469 STIGRINQMNEQIAH
-484 NTEEQRSVAIDIVRH
+484 NTEDQRTVAVDIVRH

-537 FRVQKA
+537 FRV
-543 IWIKTV
+543 
-549 I
+549 

>member
-1 MNFLKKMSIASKI
+1 MNFLKKMPIATKI
-14 FLIPGIAAIS
+14 FLIPGIAALS

-41 TLEKVQQVQF
+41 TLEKVQKVQF
-51 PALQVSATAL
+51 PALQLSASTL
-61 VEMQKVRDT
+61 VDMQKVRDT

-83 AMAQDLANEA
+83 TMAQELAEEA
-93 KANLNQIA
+93 KSGLNQIA
-101 AISSDFRPEISRIAS
+101 SISPEFRSEISRISS
-116 GFDDYFKVAFEV
+116 GFDNYFDVAYDV
-128 SQSMVDGTADFSRIG
+128 SQSMVNGAADFSRLG
-143 DLSAQMNKSY
+143 ELSAQMNQSY
-153 DGVIAAMTRFSD
+153 DGAIAAMSQFRD
-165 EQQIAFEKAF
+165 AQQAAFEEAF
-175 EDTDTA
+175 KNTDSA
-181 NTSLISTGIVLAIV
+181 NTSLISTGVILAVV
-195 VTVLLFATAVPIVRG
+195 VTVLLFGTAVPIVRG

-242 EIGDLVY
+242 EIGELVY

-282 TEETQRTIDVQQLSA
+282 TEETQRTIDVQQKSA

-312 GVAHSAAQAAGDAN
+312 GVAHSAAQAASDAN
-326 EATNAASEG
+326 KATTAASEG
-335 RQIVQKTVTSIQ
+335 RQIVQQTVTSIQ
-347 QLADNVR
+347 QLAENVR

-361 RLEADSNKV
+361 RLESDSNKV

-421 STEEIQNTI
+421 STEEIQSTI
-430 EQLQSAAHS
+430 EQLQNAAHS
-439 AVEVMA
+439 AVEVMS
-445 RGTEQAISSV
+445 RGTEQATSSV
-455 ETANHAGSSLETIT
+455 ETANKAGSSLETIT
-469 STIGRINQMNEQIAQ
+469 STIGRINQMNEQIAH
-484 NTEEQRSVAIDIVRH
+484 NTEDQRTVAVDIVRH

-537 FRVQKA
+537 FRV
-543 IWIKTV
+543 
-549 I
+549 

>member
-1 MNFLKKMSIASKI
+1 MNFLKKMPIATKI
-14 FLIPGIAAIS
+14 FLIPGIAALS

-34 TALNNGA
+34 TALNNGDI
-41 TLEKVQQVQF
+41 LEKVQKVQF
-51 PALQVSATAL
+51 PALQLSASTL

-70 LASAVTTGDQDTL
+70 LSSAVTTGDQDTL
-83 AMAQDLANEA
+83 QAAKDLVSEA
-93 KANLNQIA
+93 KSGL
-101 AISSDFRPEISRIAS
+101 DRIANIS
-116 GFDDYFKVAFEV
+116 PEFRSDISKISDGFDKYFDTAFDV
-128 SQSMVDGTADFSRIG
+128 SQSMVNGTADFSRLG
-143 DLSAQMNKSY
+143 QLSSEMNSSY
-153 DGVIAAMTRFSD
+153 DAVIAAMTRFRD
-165 EQQIAFEKAF
+165 EQQSAFEKSF
-175 EDTDTA
+175 ESTDTA
-181 NTSLISTGIVLAIV
+181 NTSLISTGVLMTIV
-195 VTVLLFATAVPIVRG
+195 VSLVLFATAFPIVQG
-210 IKQSIDDVVRSLK
+210 IKKSIDDVVRSLK

-230 DLTVRIETKSED
+230 DLTVRIATNSED

-262 RDVVEASLPLSNLA
+262 KDVVEASLPLSNLA
-276 QNLRGV
+276 QNLRGL
-282 TEETQRTIDVQQLSA
+282 TEETQRTIDVQQKSA

-326 EATNAASEG
+326 EATSAASEG
-335 RQIVQKTVTSIQ
+335 RQIVQQTVASIQ
-347 QLADNVR
+347 QLANNVR

-361 RLEADSNKV
+361 RLESDSNKV

-421 STEEIQNTI
+421 STEEIQSTI
-430 EQLQSAAHS
+430 EQLQNAAHS

-445 RGTEQAISSV
+445 RGTEQAGSSV
-455 ETANHAGSSLETIT
+455 ETANKAGLSLETIT
-469 STIGRINQMNEQIAQ
+469 STIGRINKMNEQIAH
-484 NTEEQRSVAIDIVRH
+484 NTEDQRSVAIDIVRH

-508 QTASRSGELGSM
+508 QTASRSGELGTM

-537 FRVQKA
+537 FRV
-543 IWIKTV
+543 
-549 I
+549 

>member
-1 MNFLKKMSIASKI
+1 MNFLKKMPIATKI
-14 FLIPGIAAIS
+14 FLIPGIAALS
-24 FIIYLLITVY
+24 FVIYLLITVY

-41 TLEKVQQVQF
+41 TLEKVQKVQF
-51 PALQVSATAL
+51 PALQLSASTL
-61 VEMQKVRDT
+61 VDMQKVRDT

-83 AMAQDLANEA
+83 TMAQELAEEA
-93 KANLNQIA
+93 KSGLNQIA
-101 AISSDFRPEISRIAS
+101 SISPDFRGDISRISS
-116 GFDDYFKVAFEV
+116 GFDSYFDVAYDV
-128 SQSMVDGTADFSRIG
+128 SQSMVNGTADFSRLG
-143 DLSAQMNKSY
+143 ELSAKMNQSY
-153 DGVIAAMTRFSD
+153 DGAIASMSQFRDA
-165 EQQIAFEKAF
+165 QQAAFEEAF
-175 EDTDTA
+175 KNTDSA
-181 NTSLISTGIVLAIV
+181 NTSLISTGVILAVV
-195 VTVLLFATAVPIVRG
+195 VTILLFGTAVPIVRG

-242 EIGDLVY
+242 EIGELVY

-282 TEETQRTIDVQQLSA
+282 TEETQRTIDVQQKSA

-312 GVAHSAAQAAGDAN
+312 GVAHSAAQAASDAN
-326 EATNAASEG
+326 EATTAASEG
-335 RQIVQKTVTSIQ
+335 RQIVQQTVTSIQ
-347 QLADNVR
+347 QLAENVR

-361 RLEADSNKV
+361 RLESDSNKV

-421 STEEIQNTI
+421 STEEIQSTI

-439 AVEVMA
+439 AVEVMS
-445 RGTEQAISSV
+445 RGTEQATSSV
-455 ETANHAGSSLETIT
+455 ETANKAGSSLETIT
-469 STIGRINQMNEQIAQ
+469 STIGRINQMNEQIAH
-484 NTEEQRSVAIDIVRH
+484 NTEDQRTVAVDIVRH
-499 VDEIHERTE
+499 VDEIHQRTE

-537 FRVQKA
+537 FRV
-543 IWIKTV
+543 
-549 I
+549 

>member
-1 MNFLKKMSIASKI
+1 MNFLKKMPIATKI
-14 FLIPGIAAIS
+14 FLIPGIAALS

-41 TLEKVQQVQF
+41 TLEKVQKVQF
-51 PALQVSATAL
+51 PALQLSASTL
-61 VEMQKVRDT
+61 VDMQKVRDT
-70 LASAVTTGDQDTL
+70 LASAVTTGDEDTL
-83 AMAQDLANEA
+83 TMAQELAEEA
-93 KANLNQIA
+93 KSGLNQIA
-101 AISSDFRPEISRIAS
+101 SISPEFRSEISRISS
-116 GFDDYFKVAFEV
+116 GFDNYFDVAYDV
-128 SQSMVDGTADFSRIG
+128 SQSMVNGTADFSRLG
-143 DLSAQMNKSY
+143 ELSAQMNQSY
-153 DGVIAAMTRFSD
+153 DGAIAAMSQFRD
-165 EQQIAFEKAF
+165 AQQAAFEEAF
-175 EDTDTA
+175 KNTDSA
-181 NTSLISTGIVLAIV
+181 NTSLISTGVILAVV
-195 VTVLLFATAVPIVRG
+195 VTILLFGTAVPIVRG

-242 EIGDLVY
+242 EIGELVY

-282 TEETQRTIDVQQLSA
+282 TEETQRTIDVQQKSA

-312 GVAHSAAQAAGDAN
+312 GVAHSAAQAASDAN
-326 EATNAASEG
+326 KATTAASEG
-335 RQIVQKTVTSIQ
+335 RQIVQQTVTSIQ
-347 QLADNVR
+347 QLAENVR

-361 RLEADSNKV
+361 RLESDSNKV

-421 STEEIQNTI
+421 STEEIQSTI
-430 EQLQSAAHS
+430 EQLQNAAHS
-439 AVEVMA
+439 AVEVMS
-445 RGTEQAISSV
+445 RGTEQATSSV
-455 ETANHAGSSLETIT
+455 EMANKAGSSLETIT
-469 STIGRINQMNEQIAQ
+469 STIGRINQMNEQIAH
-484 NTEEQRSVAIDIVRH
+484 NTEDQRTVAVDIVRH

-537 FRVQKA
+537 FRV
-543 IWIKTV
+543 
-549 I
+549 